1 MVYFGSKLRQL
12 RQENG
17 YTQQPLADKLGIT
30 KGSFSAYETSAK
42 YPSVDVL
49 RKIAVTLNTSTDFL
63 LGLSDERV
71 FNLDF
76 LTDDQIHIINSLI
89 AEFNHLNN
97 KNN

>member
-12 RQENG
+12 RQEKG
-17 YTQQPLADKLGIT
+17 YTQQQLADMLGIT
-30 KGSFSAYETSAK
+30 KGSVSAYETSAK

-89 AEFNHLNN
+89 TEFNHLNN

>member
-12 RQENG
+12 RQEKG
-17 YTQQPLADKLGIT
+17 YTQQQLADKLGIT
-30 KGSFSAYETSAK
+30 KGSVSAYEPSAK
-42 YPSVDVL
+42 YPSGDVL